1 MTVMRDS
8 MALVADDLVA
18 RMDELVSAQVRAVD
32 AIASYDRVPRSAMR
46 SSGRRNVL
54 RVVHTLLGEAD
65 LPPEEASEQE
75 SGTERA
81 LQGIPTEDVVGA
93 YRVSMGVLREG
104 FLEAASR
111 LDVPAGDIVAATR
124 DLWALTD
131 KYSAELVAACRRI
144 DLDLARRQERAR
156 LAFLH
161 RMLTGA
167 LLPTE
172 VLSGGAAHG
181 LAPDHPY
188 WVVRGRPVGERAAE
202 LARRLENCVVGQLR
216 PLVGW
221 IDGDVVAVIPGRPSA
236 PEDGSV
242 VAVAGPVLS
251 AGFPQAF
258 AEATRLLNV
267 AGRYGQTGLV
277 DRSTLSV
284 RIAVVE
290 EPELSEALLG
300 KYVEPVLEVGAGAG
314 ALLLTV
320 RTYLACRRSFADTAA
335 KLSVHHNTVR
345 YRLGRYLELTGADI
359 EDTETLIEV
368 WWALE
373 TWNLRDRLGDPL

>member
-1 MTVMRDS
+1 
-8 MALVADDLVA
+8 MAPVADDLVA
-18 RMDELVSAQVRAVD
+18 RMDELVSAQMRAVD
-32 AIASYDRVPRSAMR
+32 TIGSYERVPRDAMR

-54 RVVHTLLGEAD
+54 RVVHTLRGDAD
-65 LPPEEASEQE
+65 LPPDEASETE

-81 LQGIPTEDVVGA
+81 LQGIPAEDVVGA

-104 FLEAASR
+104 FLEAATR
-111 LDVPAGDIVAATR
+111 LNVPATDIVAATR
-124 DLWALTD
+124 ELWALTD
-131 KYSAELVAACRRI
+131 RYSADLVAACRRI
-144 DLDLARRQERAR
+144 DLDLARRQERAQ

-167 LLPTE
+167 LLPQE
-172 VLSGGAAHG
+172 VLAGGPAHG

-188 WVVRGRPVGERAAE
+188 WVVRGRTQDV
-202 LARRLENCVVGQLR
+202 ARRLESCAVGGLR
-216 PLVGW
+216 PLIGW
-221 IDGDVVAVIPGRPSA
+221 IDGDVVAVTPTRPIDA
-236 PEDGSV
+236 ADGGV
-242 VAVAGPVLS
+242 LAVAGPVVA

-267 AGRYGQTGLV
+267 ATRYGRTGLV

-290 EPELSEALLG
+290 EPELSEALLT
-300 KYVEPVLEVGAGAG
+300 KYVDPVTETGSAAIS
-314 ALLLTV
+314 LLATV
-320 RTYLACRRSFADTAA
+320 RTYLACRRSFPDTAA
-335 KLSVHHNTVR
+335 RLSVHANTVR
-345 YRLGRYLELTGADI
+345 YRLSRYLELTGADL

-373 TWNLRDRLGDPL
+373 TWNLHTTATSR

>member
-1 MTVMRDS
+1 MTVTRGS
-8 MALVADDLVA
+8 MAPVADDLVA
-18 RMDELVSAQVRAVD
+18 RMDELVSAQIAEVEQ
-32 AIASYDRVPRSAMR
+32 IASYERVPRSAMR

-54 RVVHTLLGEAD
+54 RVVHTLRGHPE
-65 LPPEEASEQE
+65 LPPDEASEGE

-93 YRVSMGVLREG
+93 YRVSMAVLREG
-104 FLEAASR
+104 FLEAALR
-111 LDVPAGDIVAATR
+111 LDVPAADIAEATR
-124 DLWALTD
+124 ELWALTD

-156 LAFLH
+156 LAFVH
-161 RMLTGA
+161 RMLSGA

-172 VLSGGAAHG
+172 ILSGGAAHG

-188 WVVRGRPVGERAAE
+188 WVVRGRPAAERASD
-202 LARRLENCVVGQLR
+202 LVRVLESCVVGQLR

-221 IDGDVVAVIPGRPSA
+221 IDSDVVAVTPSC
-236 PEDGSV
+236 PTVPTDGGV

-258 AEATRLLNV
+258 AEATRLLGV
-267 AGRYGQTGLV
+267 AVRYGHTGLV
-277 DRSTLSV
+277 ERKTLSV

-290 EPELSEALLG
+290 EPELSEALLTR
-300 KYVEPVLEVGAGAG
+300 YVDPVTGTGPGGV
-314 ALLLTV
+314 ALLSTV
-320 RTYLACRRSFADTAA
+320 RTYLACRRSFAETGAT
-335 KLSVHHNTVR
+335 LSMHPNTVR
-345 YRLGRYLELTGADI
+345 YRLARYLELTGADLA
-359 EDTETLIEV
+359 DTETLIEV

-373 TWNLRDRLGDPL
+373 TWNLRAQRP